1 MAYKHKDE
9 EIDAALYEQLDDRQ
23 ALNGILYVLRTGTAW
38 ERLPQK
44 LGFGSGMT
52 CWRRLRDWQSSSVW
66 EKLHLRLL
74 AELRGAD
81 QLDFSRFG
89 IDGAGVASPG
99 GQFTGPNP
107 TDRGKNGS
115 KRHLIV
121 EGNGLP
127 MTFCITVVHGALRH
141 PLGMKRSTN
150 SLPVS
155 GTQVGLYLVP

>member
-9 EIDAALYEQLDDRQ
+9 EIDAALYERLAPLLPKVQPSSKGGRPKLDDRQ

-52 CWRRLRDWQSSSVW
+52 CWRRLRDWQSSGVW

-81 QLDFSRFG
+81 QLDFSRFS
-89 IDGAGVASPG
+89 IDGASVASPG
-99 GQFTGPNP
+99 G
-107 TDRGKNGS
+107 
-115 KRHLIV
+115 
-121 EGNGLP
+121 
-127 MTFCITVVHGALRH
+127 
-141 PLGMKRSTN
+141 N
-150 SLPVS
+150 SQAPIRRTEAKKAANATLS
-155 GTQVGLYLVP
+155 